1 LTRPLRTPRAKTI
14 SSFSDNNPR
23 GFGLM
28 QRDRV
33 FENYQDLEA
42 FYHQRPGYWVEPIG
56 QWGEGWVELVELPTP
71 DETHDNIVAYWT
83 PARPYEPG
91 QEVTISYRLRAATAI
106 GQMHPGGKVVNTFQ
120 APARSSGSN
129 GPSDPTHR
137 RFLIDFAGGNLP
149 YYFGAP
155 EQVQL
160 VPSTSTG
167 QITHTFLMRNGHT
180 NGFRAAI
187 DVKLERGQSTDL
199 RAFLRAGNRTL
210 TETWTY
216 PWFVE

>member
-1 LTRPLRTPRAKTI
+1 
-14 SSFSDNNPR
+14 
-23 GFGLM
+23 
-28 QRDRV
+28 
-33 FENYQDLEA
+33 
-42 FYHQRPGYWVEPIG
+42 VEPSG
-56 QWGEGWVELVELPTP
+56 HWGEGWVELVEIPTP
-71 DETHDNIVAYWT
+71 DEPHENIVAYWP

-91 QEVTISYRLRAATAI
+91 QEVSLSYRLRAATANAE
-106 GQMHPGGKVVNTFQ
+106 MHPGGKVVNTFQ
-120 APARSSGSN
+120 TPPRASGSN

-137 RFLIDFAGGNLP
+137 RFLVDFAGGNLS

-160 VPSTSTG
+160 VPSTSMG
-167 QITHTFLMRNGHT
+167 QITHTFLMPNDHT
-180 NGFRAAI
+180 GGFRAAI

-199 RAFLRAGNRTL
+199 RAFLKAGNRTL